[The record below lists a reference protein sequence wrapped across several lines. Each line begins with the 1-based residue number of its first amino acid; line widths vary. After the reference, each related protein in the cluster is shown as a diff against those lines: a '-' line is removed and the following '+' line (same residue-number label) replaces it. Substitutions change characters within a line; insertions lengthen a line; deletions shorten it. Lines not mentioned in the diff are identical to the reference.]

1 VAEVLTR
8 TRTIIDAVAG
18 EFRATVEQY
27 RYLASRGV
35 NRADLRRYVRQ
46 VLSLTPDAKKGD
58 GQLCARSAATE
69 AAVLERFD
77 SGFGAT
83 LPSARGT
90 WWGAYNAVAEFLAY
104 GRGRSDDS
112 RLNALWFG
120 ETARINREALTAAMQ
135 LAA

>member
-1 VAEVLTR
+1 
-8 TRTIIDAVAG
+8 
-18 EFRATVEQY
+18 
-27 RYLASRGV
+27 
-35 NRADLRRYVRQ
+35 
-46 VLSLTPDAKKGD
+46 VLSLTTDAKKGD

-77 SGFGAT
+77 SGFGAN

-90 WWGAYNAVAEFLAY
+90 WWGAFNAVAEYLAY

-112 RLNALWFG
+112 RLDALWFG
-120 ETARINREALTAAMQ
+120 ESARLNRDALATAVQ